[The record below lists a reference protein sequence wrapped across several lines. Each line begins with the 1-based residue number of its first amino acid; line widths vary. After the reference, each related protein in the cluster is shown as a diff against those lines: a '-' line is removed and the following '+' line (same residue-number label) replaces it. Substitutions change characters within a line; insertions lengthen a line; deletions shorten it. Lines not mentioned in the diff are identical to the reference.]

1 MGNQVYYPGFPNQG
15 NPYMYY
21 QNPIMVNQNMQNN
34 VHINLYKIYSTLILK
49 EWVKIIQLQ
58 MI

>member
-21 QNPIMVNQNMQNN
+21 QNPIMVNPNMQSNVYLIYIKFLVYKHKWYGTKLFNN
-34 VHINLYKIYSTLILK
+34 K
-49 EWVKIIQLQ
+49 
-58 MI
+58 